1 MAWGILLGLGA
12 SLGWGV
18 SSFLAGQQA
27 RQVSPLLISIWSQ
40 IVGGLVLLVL
50 LIGSGTAPTGAGF
63 GWGVVA
69 GLFGSSALVL
79 FYRGMA
85 LGQVSLVT
93 PIASCGALV
102 PVLAGL
108 ASGEPLS
115 WWAGAGIMLALAGIV
130 LVSLRSGA
138 QRGTITRERAAL
150 GYALGAAL
158 CFGLFFVFAG
168 RGVAAAA
175 QAPLWVTIGGRA
187 GGLTLLLGIQVLRTQ
202 ALPWPDQRRIV
213 QLGTLGVIDTAA
225 TATFTLAAL
234 APNLG
239 LVAVLGSLYPVVTIL
254 LSRLVLAERLTRLQ
268 SIGVGLSLAGIALIA
283 VP

>member
-1 MAWGILLGLGA
+1 MAWGIVLGLGA

-27 RQVSPLLISIWSQ
+27 RQVSPLVISIWSQ
-40 IVGGLVLLVL
+40 IIGGLVLLVL
-50 LIGSGTAPTGAGF
+50 LIGSGTAPTGAGV

-69 GLFGSSALVL
+69 GLFGSSALVQ

-102 PVLAGL
+102 PVLVGL
-108 ASGEPLS
+108 ARGEPLS
-115 WWAGAGIMLALAGIV
+115 LWGGAGIVLALAGIV
-130 LVSLRSGA
+130 LISLRNETQQEA
-138 QRGTITRERAAL
+138 TTHERAAL
-150 GYALGAAL
+150 IYALGAAL

-168 RGVAAAA
+168 RGVAASEH
-175 QAPLWVTIGGRA
+175 APLWVTIGGRA
-187 GGLTLLLGIQVLRTQ
+187 GGLTLLLGVQALRTQ
-202 ALPWPDQRRIV
+202 TLPWPDQRRMV
-213 QLGTLGVIDTAA
+213 QLGALGVIDTAA
-225 TATFTLAAL
+225 TVTFTLAAL

-239 LVAVLGSLYPVVTIL
+239 LVAVLGSLYPVVTIV
-254 LSRLVLAERLTRLQ
+254 LSRLVLAERLTSLQ
-268 SIGVGLSLAGIALIA
+268 YLGVGISLAGVALIA